1 MSEHLGGSE
10 GPQRPLPPRPP
21 VPPTQSAP
29 EGESQA
35 GPAADTTRLPAGGQH
50 PAPETADQ
58 HPGPEASGQHTAP
71 EAGGPW
77 TAQQG
82 RRPESAAREA
92 AASGAFNTAGY
103 NSAAGPAPQTP
114 PAAHPSGYA
123 GSTGG
128 GYGGYGGYGGH
139 YGSPGPQQPAGR
151 RRYGTGTIV
160 TAMLIAGLLGGGVA
174 VAADAVL
181 DDGSPTAGTTGQSN
195 TVVVNDKDNVN
206 AITAAAVKASP
217 SVVTIEVAGSGS
229 SGSGSGIIL
238 DDQGHILTNTHV
250 VTLGGTVA
258 DPSIEVQTED
268 GRVLPATVV
277 GTDPLSDLAVIKV
290 DANNLT
296 PATLGDSDNLNV
308 GDSVLAIGAPLGLAG
323 TVTDGIV
330 STLNRT
336 ISVQSSAAPDS
347 NTDSAPEDDG
357 FGFRFAP
364 PDGSSQN
371 QSSASNSIYLNVIQ
385 TDAAINHGNS
395 GGALVNTDGEVI
407 GVNVAIASA
416 SSGSS
421 GEDSGSIGVGFAVPA
436 SYAQRV
442 ADEIISDGSAS
453 HGFLGVSV
461 TPATGS
467 GSSSFTIGAQ
477 VADNPASGTP
487 AARAGLQKGDV
498 VTSVDGIPITDAQS
512 LTAAIRMQAAGSKV
526 KIDYVRDGKS
536 QSTDATLG
544 DSAEQ

>member
-1 MSEHLGGSE
+1 MSEHFGGTE

-21 VPPTQSAP
+21 VPPASSAP
-29 EGESQA
+29 EA
-35 GPAADTTRLPAGGQH
+35 GNTPGAGHTEQSSADTTRLPAGGAH
-50 PAPETADQ
+50 SASAAPE
-58 HPGPEASGQHTAP
+58 PGA
-71 EAGGPW
+71 PW
-77 TAQQG
+77 TARQAG
-82 RRPESAAREA
+82 GHEGGSAPAGQA
-92 AASGAFNTAGY
+92 PSGSFNTAGY

-114 PAAHPSGYA
+114 PG
-123 GSTGG
+123 GSYQPGQPAQPGSYGG
-128 GYGGYGGYGGH
+128 GYGGAHYGGPA
-139 YGSPGPQQPAGR
+139 SQQPAAGGR

-181 DDGSPTAGTTGQSN
+181 DNGRTEAGTTGQSN
-195 TVVVNDKDNVN
+195 TVVVNDTDSVN

-217 SVVTIEVAGSGS
+217 SVVTIEVSGSGS

-238 DDQGHILTNTHV
+238 DDEGHILTNTHV

-268 GRVLPATVV
+268 GRVLSATVV
-277 GTDPLSDLAVIKV
+277 GTDPLSDLAVIQV
-290 DANNLT
+290 DADNLT

-308 GDSVLAIGAPLGLAG
+308 GDSVLAIGAPLGLSG

-336 ISVQSSAAPDS
+336 ISVQSSAAPESD
-347 NTDSAPEDDG
+347 TDSAPEDDG

-416 SSGSS
+416 SSTSS

-442 ADEIISDGSAS
+442 ADEIIDTGTAT

-467 GSSSFTIGAQ
+467 GSSSSFTIGAQ
-477 VADNPASGTP
+477 IADNPAGGTP
-487 AARAGLQKGDV
+487 AARAGLQKGDI

-526 KIDYVRDGKS
+526 TIDYVRDG
-536 QSTDATLG
+536 QSESTEATLG
-544 DSAEQ
+544 DSADQ

>member
-1 MSEHLGGSE
+1 MSEHFGGTE

-21 VPPTQSAP
+21 VPPASSAP
-29 EGESQA
+29 DADSSPSQ
-35 GPAADTTRLPAGGQH
+35 GSPETTRLTSGGAH
-50 PAPETADQ
+50 PAPAGT
-58 HPGPEASGQHTAP
+58 
-71 EAGGPW
+71 EAG
-77 TAQQG
+77 ARVNG
-82 RRPESAAREA
+82 RQDAERPAAGSAPTGQAP
-92 AASGAFNTAGY
+92 SSAFHTAGY

-114 PAAHPSGYA
+114 PAGSS
-123 GSTGG
+123 STGG
-128 GYGGYGGYGGH
+128 PGQPNQPGAYGGGYGGH
-139 YGSPGPQQPAGR
+139 YGGPATQQPSAGGR

-174 VAADAVL
+174 VAADAIL
-181 DDGSPTAGTTGQSN
+181 DNGSATAGTTGQSN
-195 TVVVNDKDNVN
+195 TVVVNNTDSVN

-217 SVVTIEVAGSGS
+217 SVVTIEVSGSGS

-258 DPSIEVQTED
+258 DPGIEVQTED
-268 GRVLPATVV
+268 GRVLSATVV

-290 DANNLT
+290 DADNLT

-308 GDSVLAIGAPLGLAG
+308 GDSVLAIGAPLGLSG

-336 ISVQSSAAPDS
+336 ISVQSSAAPESDS
-347 NTDSAPEDDG
+347 DSAPEDDG

-364 PDGSSQN
+364 PDGSSQS
-371 QSSASNSIYLNVIQ
+371 QSSASSSIYLNVIQ

-395 GGALVNTDGEVI
+395 GGALVNTDGDVI

-421 GEDSGSIGVGFAVPA
+421 GEDSGNIGVGFAVPA

-442 ADEIISDGSAS
+442 ADEIIDNGSAS

-467 GSSSFTIGAQ
+467 GSSSSFTIGAQ

-487 AARAGLQKGDV
+487 AARAGLQKGDI

-526 KIDYVRDGKS
+526 KIDYVRDG
-536 QSTDATLG
+536 QSESTEATLG
-544 DSAEQ
+544 DSADQ

>member
-1 MSEHLGGSE
+1 MSEHLGGTE
-10 GPQRPLPPRPP
+10 DPQRPLPPRPP
-21 VPPTQSAP
+21 VPPTSSAS
-29 EGESQA
+29 EGEN
-35 GPAADTTRLPAGGQH
+35 PPRTAADTTRLPAGDAN
-50 PAPETADQ
+50 PV
-58 HPGPEASGQHTAP
+58 P
-71 EAGGPW
+71 EAGGAQPASGAGGPW
-77 TAQQG
+77 PAQQG
-82 RRPESAAREA
+82 QRLEPEAREQA
-92 AASGAFNTAGY
+92 SSGAFNTSGY
-103 NSAAGPAPQTP
+103 NSSAGPAPQTP
-114 PAAHPSGYA
+114 PASYQPGNTGPS
-123 GSTGG
+123 GG
-128 GYGGYGGYGGH
+128 GYGGGYGGH
-139 YGSPGPQQPAGR
+139 YGSPGPQQPSSGGR

-174 VAADAVL
+174 VAADAIL

-217 SVVTIEVAGSGS
+217 SVVTIEVTGSGS

-268 GRVLPATVV
+268 GRVLSATVV

-290 DANNLT
+290 DSNNLT

-336 ISVQSSAAPDS
+336 ISVQSSAAPES
-347 NTDSAPEDDG
+347 NSDSAPEDDG

-416 SSGSS
+416 SSTSS

-442 ADEIISDGSAS
+442 ADEIISNGSAT

-461 TPATGS
+461 TPATE

-526 KIDYVRDGKS
+526 TIDYVRDGKS
-536 QSTDATLG
+536 QSTDVTLG
-544 DSAEQ
+544 NSADQ

>member
-1 MSEHLGGSE
+1 MSEHFGGTE
-10 GPQRPLPPRPP
+10 GPQRPLPPRPAT
-21 VPPTQSAP
+21 PPASSTP
-29 EGESQA
+29 E
-35 GPAADTTRLPAGGQH
+35 ADNPNHASPETTRLPSGGAH
-50 PAPETADQ
+50 PAQMSGRQDAERP
-58 HPGPEASGQHTAP
+58 ASGPAP
-71 EAGGPW
+71 TGQAP
-77 TAQQG
+77 
-82 RRPESAAREA
+82 
-92 AASGAFNTAGY
+92 SGAFHTAGY
-103 NSAAGPAPQTP
+103 NSAAGPAPQSP
-114 PAAHPSGYA
+114 PA
-123 GSTGG
+123 GSYQTGQPG
-128 GYGGYGGYGGH
+128 QPNPPGAYGVGYGG
-139 YGSPGPQQPAGR
+139 PANRQPSDGGR

-181 DDGSPTAGTTGQSN
+181 DNGSATAGTTGQSN

-217 SVVTIEVAGSGS
+217 SVVTIEVSGSGS

-238 DDQGHILTNTHV
+238 DDDGHILTNTHV

-268 GRVLPATVV
+268 GRVLSATVV

-290 DANNLT
+290 DADNLT

-336 ISVQSSAAPDS
+336 ISVQSSAAPESDS
-347 NTDSAPEDDG
+347 DSAPEDDG

-364 PDGSSQN
+364 PDGSSQS

-395 GGALVNTDGEVI
+395 GGALVNTDGDVI

-421 GEDSGSIGVGFAVPA
+421 GEDSGNIGVGFAVPA

-442 ADEIISDGSAS
+442 ADEIIDNGSAS

-467 GSSSFTIGAQ
+467 GSSSSFTIGAEI
-477 VADNPASGTP
+477 ADNPASGTP
-487 AARAGLQKGDV
+487 AARAGLQKGDI

-526 KIDYVRDGKS
+526 KIDYVRDG
-536 QSTDATLG
+536 QSESTEATLG
-544 DSAEQ
+544 DSADQ

>member
-1 MSEHLGGSE
+1 MSEHFGGTE

-21 VPPTQSAP
+21 VPPASSAP
-29 EGESQA
+29 DAENLTPRSPE
-35 GPAADTTRLPAGGQH
+35 TTRLTEGGAH
-50 PAPETADQ
+50 P
-58 HPGPEASGQHTAP
+58 
-71 EAGGPW
+71 
-77 TAQQG
+77 
-82 RRPESAAREA
+82 
-92 AASGAFNTAGY
+92 
-103 NSAAGPAPQTP
+103 AAGPAPQTP
-114 PAAHPSGYA
+114 PG
-123 GSTGG
+123 GSYQPGQTQPGAFGG
-128 GYGGYGGYGGH
+128 GYGGSGYGGN
-139 YGSPGPQQPAGR
+139 YPGQGSPQPSAGGR

-181 DDGSPTAGTTGQSN
+181 DNGGAEAGTTGQSN
-195 TVVVNDKDNVN
+195 TVVVNNTDSVN

-217 SVVTIEVAGSGS
+217 SVVTIEVSGGGS
-229 SGSGSGIIL
+229 SGSGSGVIL
-238 DDQGHILTNTHV
+238 DDEGHILTNTHV

-277 GTDPLSDLAVIKV
+277 GTDPLSDLAVIQV
-290 DANNLT
+290 DADNLT

-336 ISVQSSAAPDS
+336 ISVQSSAAPESDS
-347 NTDSAPEDDG
+347 DSAPEDDG

-416 SSGSS
+416 SSS
-421 GEDSGSIGVGFAVPA
+421 GEDSGNIGVGFAVPA

-442 ADEIISDGSAS
+442 ADEIIESGSAT

-498 VTSVDGIPITDAQS
+498 VTAVDGIPITDAQS

-526 KIDYVRDGKS
+526 TIDYVRDG
-536 QSTDATLG
+536 QSESTEATLG
-544 DSAEQ
+544 NSADQ

>member
-1 MSEHLGGSE
+1 
-10 GPQRPLPPRPP
+10 
-21 VPPTQSAP
+21 
-29 EGESQA
+29 
-35 GPAADTTRLPAGGQH
+35 
-50 PAPETADQ
+50 
-58 HPGPEASGQHTAP
+58 
-71 EAGGPW
+71 
-77 TAQQG
+77 
-82 RRPESAAREA
+82 
-92 AASGAFNTAGY
+92 
-103 NSAAGPAPQTP
+103 
-114 PAAHPSGYA
+114 
-123 GSTGG
+123 
-128 GYGGYGGYGGH
+128 
-139 YGSPGPQQPAGR
+139 
-151 RRYGTGTIV
+151 
-160 TAMLIAGLLGGGVA
+160 MLIAGLLGGGVA
-174 VAADAVL
+174 VAADAIL

-217 SVVTIEVAGSGS
+217 SVVTIEVTGSGS

-268 GRVLPATVV
+268 GRVLSATVV

-290 DANNLT
+290 DSNNLT

-336 ISVQSSAAPDS
+336 ISVQSSAAPES
-347 NTDSAPEDDG
+347 NSDSAPEDDG

-416 SSGSS
+416 SSTSS

-442 ADEIISDGSAS
+442 ADEIISNGSAT

-461 TPATGS
+461 TPATE

-526 KIDYVRDGKS
+526 TIDYVRDGKS
-536 QSTDATLG
+536 QSTDVTLG
-544 DSAEQ
+544 NSADQ

>member
-1 MSEHLGGSE
+1 MSEHFGGTE

-21 VPPTQSAP
+21 VPPTSSAP
-29 EGESQA
+29 DGETPDQ
-35 GPAADTTRLPAGGQH
+35 AADATTRLPAGGAH
-50 PAPETADQ
+50 PAPD
-58 HPGPEASGQHTAP
+58 
-71 EAGGPW
+71 
-77 TAQQG
+77 
-82 RRPESAAREA
+82 AREPRSA
-92 AASGAFNTAGY
+92 PQQDQRAEPAVDAGEQASAGAYNTSGY
-103 NSAAGPAPQTP
+103 NSGTAGPAPQTP
-114 PAAHPSGYA
+114 PAGSYASGQPGQPHSAPY
-123 GSTGG
+123 GG
-128 GYGGYGGYGGH
+128 GYGGN
-139 YGSPGPQQPAGR
+139 YGSPGPQQPAAGGR

-181 DDGSPTAGTTGQSN
+181 DNGSATAGTTGQSN
-195 TVVVNDKDNVN
+195 TVVVNNTDSVN

-217 SVVTIEVAGSGS
+217 SVVTIEVSGSGS

-268 GRVLPATVV
+268 GRVLQATVV
-277 GTDPLSDLAVIKV
+277 GTDPLSDLAVIQV
-290 DANNLT
+290 DSDNLT
-296 PATLGDSDNLNV
+296 PATLGESGNLNV
-308 GDSVLAIGAPLGLAG
+308 GDSVLAIGAPLGLSG

-336 ISVQSSAAPDS
+336 ISVQSSAAPESDS
-347 NTDSAPEDDG
+347 DSAPEDDG

-371 QSSASNSIYLNVIQ
+371 QSSAANSIYLNVIQ

-416 SSGSS
+416 SSTSS

-442 ADEIISDGSAS
+442 ADEIIENGSAT

-467 GSSSFTIGAQ
+467 GSSSSFTIGAQ

-487 AARAGLQKGDV
+487 AARAGLQKGDI

-526 KIDYVRDGKS
+526 KIDYVRDG
-536 QSTDATLG
+536 QSEETEATLG
-544 DSAEQ
+544 NSADQ